1 MKLSLIRK
9 REREIGK
16 HESRKHINMLNLEG
30 RSLKQLRVCD
40 TEKYLTELTPILVMD
55 WHVYNLDPIFF
66 SIGIFSSYK

>member
-1 MKLSLIRK
+1 
-9 REREIGK
+9 
-16 HESRKHINMLNLEG
+16 MLNLEG